1 MNSAPLPSATF
12 DALIVGSGAGGC
24 AAAYKLVTAGLRV
37 ALIEKGNALPR
48 DSSTLDFDKVV
59 HQGLFKSQEQWSDRV
74 GTRFAP
80 EEHFNLGGKTKWY
93 GAALLRYGRHEFAPD
108 PAHQCLGWP
117 FDYNEFESYY
127 EEAEKLLGVRVF
139 DVEPDLVRIVSRL
152 NAKTWR
158 SIPLPLS
165 LEAGIVR
172 NKLEASRFDGFASVA
187 NLKGDGETAFL
198 SRLRGRPNFTLVTG
212 EAVVDLIG
220 DPASPRRII
229 GVRLKDGRAFH
240 GRSVL
245 MAAGALHSPRLL
257 QRYIDTAGIADEIQ
271 SADAIGRYLK
281 LHLLT
286 AVVAISASLKTDLL
300 RKTAIL
306 INDSLPHSSIQ
317 PLGFDGELIG
327 TLIPPLLP
335 RWAAKIIGSCAY
347 GFFLQ
352 TEDSAHRDNRV
363 YDKDYRGG
371 TLPVLDYDAARSVA
385 ALREHT
391 RLIGQFR
398 RALAGAGM
406 LAFSQ
411 RIGIAGTA
419 HASGTLVAGTD
430 PASSVVGADGRV
442 HGLDSLYVVDGS
454 VLPRS
459 SRVNPSL
466 TIYAWSLRVSHL
478 LAASLQRVTSSAP
491 AVVS

>member
-1 MNSAPLPSATF
+1 MSIAPPTQATF

-24 AAAYKLVTAGLRV
+24 AAAYKLANAGLRV
-37 ALIEKGNALPR
+37 ALVEKGNTLPR

-59 HQGLFKSQEQWSDRV
+59 HRGLFKSQEQWSDRA
-74 GTRFAP
+74 GMRFAP

-117 FDYNEFESYY
+117 FGYDEIEPYY

-152 NAKTWR
+152 NAKTWQCL
-158 SIPLPLS
+158 PLPLS
-165 LEAGIVR
+165 LDAGIAH

-198 SRLRGRPNFTLVTG
+198 SKLRGRSNFTLITG
-212 EAVVDLIG
+212 EAVVDLLG
-220 DPASPRRII
+220 DPASPRRIT
-229 GVRLKDGRAFH
+229 GVRLQDGREFH

-245 MAAGALHSPRLL
+245 LAAGALHSPRLL
-257 QRYIDTAGIADEIQ
+257 QRYLNAAGVADELQ

-286 AVVAISASLKTDLL
+286 AVVAISASLKTDLI

-306 INDSLPHSSIQ
+306 LNEGLPHSSIQ

-327 TLIPPLLP
+327 TLVPMLAP
-335 RWAAKIIGSCAY
+335 RWAAKSIGSRAY

-352 TEDSAHRDNRV
+352 TEDGAHRDNRV
-363 YDKDYRGG
+363 YDSDHRGE
-371 TLPVLDYDAARSVA
+371 TPPVLDYDAARSIA
-385 ALREHT
+385 ALEEHT
-391 RLIGQFR
+391 KLIRQFR
-398 RALAGAGM
+398 RSLAGAGM

-419 HASGTLVAGTD
+419 HASGTLTAGTD

-466 TIYAWSLRVSHL
+466 TIYAWSLRVSQL
-478 LAASLQRVTSSAP
+478 LAASLQGVTAAR
-491 AVVS
+491 AVLS